1 MLIIGIWWD
10 ALRAKDHFEHLGI
23 DERIILK
30 LIFKVLG
37 AIDWTGLIC
46 SPTMIGT
53 EGGCM

>member
-1 MLIIGIWWD
+1 MLHIGIWWD

-53 EGGCM
+53 ECGCM